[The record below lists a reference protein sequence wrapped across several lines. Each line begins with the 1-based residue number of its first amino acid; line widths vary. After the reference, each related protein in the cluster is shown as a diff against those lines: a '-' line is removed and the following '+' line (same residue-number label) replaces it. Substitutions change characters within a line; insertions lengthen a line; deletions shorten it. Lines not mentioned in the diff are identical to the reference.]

1 MPERILGTAYRVR
14 CPACDVERVV
24 PSQVV
29 AQDIVAGH
37 AEGQGC
43 DQAEWEVVDDD

>member
-1 MPERILGTAYRVR
+1 MPERILGTAYRVH

-29 AQDIVAGH
+29 AQDIVEGH
-37 AEGQGC
+37 AEQEYC
-43 DQAEWEVVDDD
+43 DKAEWEVVDDD